1 MDTQNTPVHLK
12 LWHREFWMLALA
24 NLLLMMSAYGLL
36 PTLPFYLLGRGLDD
50 MQTGLVMGIYGA
62 GLFALGG
69 FCSYYVQR
77 YRRNHVCQYSILGL
91 VLCMGM
97 AYYLEF
103 VLGVEM
109 EFRLLLLVRFA
120 IGAFLGLAAMVLGST
135 LAISMV
141 WPTGFGHGTFS
152 STHSLRLL
160 GLLLHPRIFRCAGT
174 CILCADSDG
183 AFPLQG
189 PIREDA
195 TVQS

>member
-36 PTLPFYLLGRGLDD
+36 PTLPFYLLGRGLDG

-91 VLCMGM
+91 VLCMGI

-135 LAISMV
+135 LAIDLSLIHISE
-141 WPTGFGHGTFS
+141 PT
-152 STHSLRLL
+152 R
-160 GLLLHPRIFRCAGT
+160 PY
-174 CILCADSDG
+174 
-183 AFPLQG
+183 
-189 PIREDA
+189 
-195 TVQS
+195 

>member
-36 PTLPFYLLGRGLDD
+36 PTLPFYLLGRGLDG

-97 AYYLEF
+97 AVF
-103 VLGVEM
+103 GIGVM
-109 EFRLLLLVRFA
+109 LV
-120 IGAFLGLAAMVLGST
+120 GYKVPTVGLV
-135 LAISMV
+135 
-141 WPTGFGHGTFS
+141 
-152 STHSLRLL
+152 
-160 GLLLHPRIFRCAGT
+160 
-174 CILCADSDG
+174 
-183 AFPLQG
+183 
-189 PIREDA
+189 A
-195 TVQS
+195 TVVMLVVASALFAMKARRNTQE

>member
-24 NLLLMMSAYGLL
+24 NLMLMMSAYGLL
-36 PTLPFYLLGRGLDD
+36 PTLPFYLLGRGLDG

-103 VLGVEM
+103 VPTYLSSSSCCVACRKLHS
-109 EFRLLLLVRFA
+109 RLLSIA
-120 IGAFLGLAAMVLGST
+120 VLGS
-135 LAISMV
+135 M
-141 WPTGFGHGTFS
+141 
-152 STHSLRLL
+152 SL
-160 GLLLHPRIFRCAGT
+160 GSP
-174 CILCADSDG
+174 
-183 AFPLQG
+183 Q
-189 PIREDA
+189 
-195 TVQS
+195 